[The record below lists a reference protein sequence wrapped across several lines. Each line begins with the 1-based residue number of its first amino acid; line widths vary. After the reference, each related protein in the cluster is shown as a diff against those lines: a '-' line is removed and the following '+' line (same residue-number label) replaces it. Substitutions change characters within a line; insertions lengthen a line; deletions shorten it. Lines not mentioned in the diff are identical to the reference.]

1 MDKEITKKTH
11 RTRKELL
18 MIVLLIVTAVILL
31 VIGITYK
38 NNSKPKHIYSTTIKN
53 LYNYTKNII
62 MTEKHDTNLGNNFS
76 FVSNIKINVSGEKD
90 VFNTE
95 YNPIQ
100 LNKYYSNISK
110 TQTTITF
117 NQDMK
122 NKKLL
127 YTIDS
132 QLNNSYLKKHNYLV
146 ENSTKYEYLYGLK
159 DNYINRGNARY
170 YETVNSSKDID
181 YNIEYLMD
189 YIVDSISDNINEEE
203 IKMSKEKTTLDTKEV
218 KLYKYEYQ
226 LSDMNLRILIN
237 NVINDLKKDER
248 TNNIL
253 NIIYPDFKDYTI
265 SSKKELLNKK
275 EMIKISIYTN
285 SLYSMKKIDITKVNG
300 NNEKTISVEPTRERI
315 RIVTSEN
322 NKIQTISNLVK
333 NKNTY
338 IATINDENNK
348 NIGSVEL
355 NSDEKR
361 TTFIVGYSSKNKK
374 IDINFDRNIHELD
387 EKKSYDETISLTMN
401 ILDSINMKKI
411 INLNILCNNK
421 YSNHAIIKED
431 TKNVIL
437 YDSLTDKEK
446 EYITQEKER
455 IKNRLLV

>member
-1 MDKEITKKTH
+1 MDKDINKKTQ

-18 MIVLLIVTAVILL
+18 TIVLLIVTAVILL
-31 VIGITYK
+31 VLGITYN
-38 NNSKPKHIYSTTIKN
+38 NNSKPKHIFSTTIN
-53 LYNYTKNII
+53 SIYNYTKNILLI
-62 MTEKHDTNLGNNFS
+62 EKQATDLGNNFS
-76 FVSNIKINVSGEKD
+76 FISDIKIKVSGEED
-90 VFNTE
+90 VFNTG

-100 LNKYYSNISK
+100 LNKYYSNISN

-132 QLNNSYLKKHNYLV
+132 KLNNYYLKKHNYLV

-170 YETVNSSKDID
+170 YETINSSKDID

-189 YIVDSISDNINEEE
+189 FIIDSIANNINEDE
-203 IKMSKEKTTLDTKEV
+203 IKMSKEKTTLDNKEV

-226 LSDMNLRILIN
+226 LSDMNLRILLN
-237 NVINDLKKDER
+237 NIINDLKKDER

-253 NIIYPDFKDYTI
+253 NIINPDFKDYNI
-265 SSKKELLNKK
+265 SSEKELLNKK
-275 EMIKISIYTN
+275 EKIIISIYTN
-285 SLYSMKKIDITKVNG
+285 SLYSMKKIDITKING
-300 NNEKTISVEPTRERI
+300 NNEKTISIEPTREKI

-322 NKIQTISNLVK
+322 DKIQTISNLVK

-338 IATINDENNK
+338 IVTINDENNQ
-348 NIGSVEL
+348 NIGSIEL
-355 NSDEKR
+355 NNNEKR

-374 IDINFDRNIHELD
+374 VDINFDRNVTELD
-387 EKKSYDETISLTMN
+387 EKKSFNESISLSMN
-401 ILDSINMKKI
+401 ILDSINMKKV

-421 YSNHAIIKED
+421 YLNHAIIKED

-446 EYITQEKER
+446 EFITQEKER